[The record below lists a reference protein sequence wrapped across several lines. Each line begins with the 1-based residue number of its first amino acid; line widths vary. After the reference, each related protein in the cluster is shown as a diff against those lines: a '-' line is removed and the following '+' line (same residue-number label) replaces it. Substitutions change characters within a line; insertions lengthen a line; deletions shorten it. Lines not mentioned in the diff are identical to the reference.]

1 MWFLAKVSPSW
12 DHANTWPLDFP
23 LLNCFCSTWGDQNR
37 PSWES
42 EGMPMPGTS
51 QNKKGPHLGI
61 TMLVGVALNFN
72 WYHQWSFLTTFSHF
86 VSFVLLPFP
95 CRRMMDPRQMLG
107 QMFGIENKNSKQ
119 FPWFCSSNQGSAE
132 RVHLGVI
139 CNFHDYVRTSTRWF
153 MFFSVRQT

>member
-1 MWFLAKVSPSW
+1 MRILDPWIFRYWTVFAALGATKI
-12 DHANTWPLDFP
+12 DHHGSLRVCQCRVPPKF
-23 LLNCFCSTWGDQNR
+23 
-37 PSWES
+37 
-42 EGMPMPGTS
+42 
-51 QNKKGPHLGI
+51 KKRPHLGI

-95 CRRMMDPRQMLG
+95 CRMMMDPRQMLG